1 MALSHELPI
10 YRDTYKL
17 ILGLFEL
24 TQHFSKEYKY
34 SLGQDIKRDAICLV
48 TIAIPNI
55 HLTYFYLGALSF
67 TLNTW
72 LKRAG
77 VRFNLMDVNLR
88 K

>member
-34 SLGQDIKRDAICLV
+34 SLGQDKTRC
-48 TIAIPNI
+48 
-55 HLTYFYLGALSF
+55 YLFGTQHIQSKQKPA
-67 TLNTW
+67 
-72 LKRAG
+72 KERAYRR
-77 VRFNLMDVNLR
+77 VFR
-88 K
+88 